1 MSLQSSIIANL
12 ASVQADMNYLAP
24 MLERPRNYTYEP
36 PPGVPWSNTANE
48 AHRVTIHDARPV
60 ADRVSLDANGFA
72 LVDHRSAVRDF
83 FDDEEVRRVYYP
95 EVERVVKQATGAY
108 RVHIFDH
115 TTRRKVEGAQDRSDA
130 PRQPVQRV
138 HIDHTAR
145 SGPQRV
151 RDLLPDEADEL

>member
-24 MLERPRNYTYEP
+24 MLERPRNYTFEP
-36 PPGVPWSNTANE
+36 PPGVPRSNTVNV
-48 AHRVTIHDARPV
+48 AHRVPIHDARPV
-60 ADRVSLDANGFA
+60 VDRVSLDANGFA
-72 LVDHRSAVRDF
+72 LVNHRSAVRDF

-115 TTRRKVEGAQDRSDA
+115 TTRPKR
-130 PRQPVQRV
+130 
-138 HIDHTAR
+138 
-145 SGPQRV
+145 
-151 RDLLPDEADEL
+151 EAL

>member
-12 ASVQADMNYLAP
+12 ATVQADMNYLVP

-36 PPGVPWSNTANE
+36 PAGVPRSNTNHE

-72 LVDHRSAVRDF
+72 LVSHRSTVRDF

-95 EVERVVKQATGAY
+95 EGERVIKQASGAS
-108 RVHIFDH
+108 RGHSLDH
-115 TTRRKVEGAQDRSDA
+115 
-130 PRQPVQRV
+130 P
-138 HIDHTAR
+138 
-145 SGPQRV
+145 
-151 RDLLPDEADEL
+151 